1 MSAYWRLEKEFRFEA
16 AHDLANHKGK
26 CSRLHGHSYRGVL
39 ILESDRL
46 KSTGSETGMVR
57 DFGDI
62 ASALEQLVPAEL
74 DHQYLNDSLGCANPT
89 AELIAKYCF
98 DKLVADIPELVA
110 VRIEETATCSATYW
124 GAGRTVIKP
133 LCGQPAT

>member
-1 MSAYWRLEKEFRFEA
+1 MRTYWTLEKEFRFEA

-26 CSRLHGHSYRGVL
+26 CRNLHGHSYRGVL
-39 ILESDRL
+39 ILESEWL
-46 KSTGSETGMVR
+46 KTTGSSAGMVR

-62 ASALEQLVPAEL
+62 AIALNQLVEADL
-74 DHQYLNDSLGCANPT
+74 DHQYLNDSLGLSNPT

-98 DKLVADIPELVA
+98 DKLVEAIPELVA

-124 GAGRTVIKP
+124 GKGRT
-133 LCGQPAT
+133 LSSA